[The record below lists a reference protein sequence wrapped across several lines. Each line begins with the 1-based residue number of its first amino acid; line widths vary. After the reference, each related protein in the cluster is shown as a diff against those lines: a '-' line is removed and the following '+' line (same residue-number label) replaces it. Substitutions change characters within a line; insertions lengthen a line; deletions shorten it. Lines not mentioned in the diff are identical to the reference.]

1 MSVQECAQG
10 RDQEKGPTMPEDEQA
25 RNAIKLLRGLLQ
37 VRQLRSERLPQHVIA
52 DVLEVARWSGSA
64 GNSQPWE
71 LIVIGQRDTLQ
82 ALARLEGV
90 GQVGSAALAI
100 VILMPGAPERADLL
114 SFDEGRVVERIM
126 LAASAHG
133 VAASLGMFRGDGIE
147 QARALLAVPPAYRV
161 RTVVALSYPDSAA
174 QCARPRS
181 AAGRK
186 PLSELVHEERFGSS
200 RS

>member
-1 MSVQECAQG
+1 
-10 RDQEKGPTMPEDEQA
+10 MPEDEQA
-25 RNAIKLLRGLLQ
+25 RNTITLLRGLRQ
-37 VRQLRSERLPQHVIA
+37 VRQLRPEGVPPHVVA
-52 DVLEVARWSGSA
+52 DVLEVARWTGSA

-71 LIVIGQRDTLQ
+71 FIVIGQRDTLQ
-82 ALARLEGV
+82 ALAHLEGV

-100 VILMPGAPERADLL
+100 VVLMPGDPERADLL
-114 SFDEGRVVERIM
+114 SYDEGRVVERIM
-126 LAASAHG
+126 LAASAYG

-147 QARALLAVPPAYRV
+147 QARAVLAVPPAYRV
-161 RTVVALSYPDSAA
+161 RTVVALGYPDSAA
-174 QCARPRS
+174 QRARPPS

>member
-1 MSVQECAQG
+1 
-10 RDQEKGPTMPEDEQA
+10 MPEDEQA
-25 RNAIKLLRGLLQ
+25 RNTITLLRGLRQ
-37 VRQLRSERLPQHVIA
+37 VRQLRPEGLPPHVIA
-52 DVLEVARWSGSA
+52 DVLEVARWTGSA

-71 LIVIGQRDTLQ
+71 LIVIGQRDSLQ

-100 VILMPGAPERADLL
+100 VILMPSAPELAELL

-133 VAASLGMFRGDGIE
+133 VAASMGMFRGAGIE
-147 QARALLAVPPAYRV
+147 QARTLLAVPPAYRV
-161 RTVVALSYPDSAA
+161 RTVVALGYPDTAV
-174 QCARPRS
+174 QRVRPRS

-186 PLSELVHEERFGSS
+186 PLSELVHEERFGTSRPS
-200 RS
+200 RSPQQ